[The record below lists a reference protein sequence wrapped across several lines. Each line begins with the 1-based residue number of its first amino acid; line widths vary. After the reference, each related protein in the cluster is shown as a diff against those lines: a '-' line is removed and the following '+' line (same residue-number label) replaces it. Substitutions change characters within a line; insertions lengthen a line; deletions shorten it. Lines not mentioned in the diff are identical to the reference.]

1 MSEQLKIK
9 SEVSKEASGKKSA
22 IKNTKILATI
32 GPATDTKE
40 KVIELIRAGIDGVRL
55 NFSHGSHDYYDQV
68 FKNVNDACVATSEP
82 IAIVIDLQGPKIR
95 VGELL
100 LPEYELKDNDHLE
113 ITMQDVVGT
122 KEKFSCSY
130 KGLALDAK
138 IGDNIYIDD
147 GLIKLL
153 VIAIDHDS
161 IFCTVLEGGTLK
173 PRKGMNL
180 PGMELSLPSLSTK
193 DYEDLD
199 FALTHRVDFIALS
212 FVRKASDIIELRK
225 YLTDK
230 GFDKNIIAKIEKP
243 EAVRNFD
250 EILEASDG
258 IMIARGDLGVEMLPQ
273 EVPVIQKSIIRK
285 CNRHGK
291 MVITATQMLES
302 MIHNAV
308 PTRAETSD
316 VANAVWDGTDVVML
330 SGETSVGEYA
340 IETVEMMQSILV
352 ETEEHMYLVKN
363 DINDR
368 IITIEETVFDSVGK
382 ALCDMAVQLKAEAV
396 VSFTRR
402 GRMAKAMSK
411 FRPSTRIVAM
421 SDSFEVM
428 NVLRLIWGIIPIYFE
443 DLPDEHSAI
452 KVAKKILLA
461 KKHVTEGSTI
471 IFTSGAPVDEKG
483 KDIWIRFAK
492 A

>member
-1 MSEQLKIK
+1 MQKLLNIKLQQQDLKK
-9 SEVSKEASGKKSA
+9 T
-22 IKNTKILATI
+22 KNTKILATI

-40 KVIELIRAGIDGVRL
+40 KIIELINAGIDGVRL
-55 NFSHGSHDYYDQV
+55 NFSHGGHEYYDQV

-82 IAIVIDLQGPKIR
+82 IAILIDLQGPKIR
-95 VGELL
+95 VGKLL
-100 LPEYELKDNDHLE
+100 LPEYELKENDHLE
-113 ITMQDVVGT
+113 ITMEDIVGT
-122 KEKFSCSY
+122 KERFSCSY
-130 KGLALDAK
+130 KGLVNDAK

-153 VIAIDHDS
+153 VVSIDADS
-161 IFCTVLEGGTLK
+161 IFCVVLEGGTLK

-180 PGMELSLPSLSTK
+180 PGMELSLPSLSKK

-212 FVRKASDIIELRK
+212 FVRKANDIVELK
-225 YLTDK
+225 NYLSDK
-230 GFDKNIIAKIEKP
+230 GYDKNIIAKIEKP
-243 EAVRNFD
+243 EAVFNFD
-250 EILEASDG
+250 EILEVSDG
-258 IMIARGDLGVEMLPQ
+258 IMIARGDLGVELPPQ

-285 CNRHGK
+285 CNKRGK

-330 SGETSVGEYA
+330 SGETSVGEYPVESVRMMNNIL
-340 IETVEMMQSILV
+340 IETES
-352 ETEEHMYLVKN
+352 HMYLVEV
-363 DINDR
+363 DR
-368 IITIEETVFDSVGK
+368 KEPAGSTTIEENIFDSVGRSL
-382 ALCDMAVQLKAEAV
+382 AEMAVQLNAEAV

-402 GRMAKAMSK
+402 GRMARAMSK

-428 NVLRLIWGIIPIYFE
+428 NALRLIWGIIPIYFE
-443 DLPDEHSAI
+443 EVTEELTAI
-452 KVAKKILLA
+452 KIATKILKDKDL
-461 KKHVTEGSTI
+461 VREGSTI
-471 IFTSGAPVDEKG
+471 IFTSGAPIDEMG

>member
-1 MSEQLKIK
+1 MLEQSRIK
-9 SEVSKEASGKKSA
+9 SEVAKKLSN
-22 IKNTKILATI
+22 KNTKILATL
-32 GPATDTKE
+32 GPAADTKE
-40 KVIELIRAGIDGVRL
+40 KIIELIQAGIDGVRL
-55 NFSHGSHDYYDQV
+55 NFSHGGHDYYDQV

-82 IAIVIDLQGPKIR
+82 IAILIDLQGPKIR

-100 LPEYELKDNDHLE
+100 LPEYELKENDHLE
-113 ITMQDVVGT
+113 ITMHDIVGT

-130 KGLALDAK
+130 EGLAHDAK
-138 IGDNIYIDD
+138 IGDHIYIDD

-153 VIAIDHDS
+153 IVAIDHDS
-161 IFCTVLEGGTLK
+161 IFCVVLEGGTLK

-180 PGMELSLPSLSTK
+180 PGMELSLPSLSEK
-193 DYEDLD
+193 DFEDLD

-212 FVRKASDIIELRK
+212 FVRKASDITELRK
-225 YLTDK
+225 YLEDK

-250 EILEASDG
+250 DILEAADG
-258 IMIARGDLGVEMLPQ
+258 IMIARGDLGVELPPQ

-285 CNRHGK
+285 CNRRGK

-340 IETVEMMQSILV
+340 IETVEMMQRILV
-352 ETEEHMYLVKN
+352 QTEANMDLVQYERKE
-363 DINDR
+363 R
-368 IITIEETVFDSVGK
+368 PLTVEETIFDSVGK
-382 ALCDMAVQLKAEAV
+382 ALADMAVQLHAEAV

-411 FRPSTRIVAM
+411 FRPNTRIIAM

-443 DLPDEHSAI
+443 DLPDEQTAI
-452 KVAKKILLA
+452 KIAKNILLD
-461 KKHVTEGSTI
+461 KNIVTEGSTI
-471 IFTSGAPVDEKG
+471 IFTSGAPIDEKG
-483 KDIWIRFAK
+483 KEIWIRFAK

>member
-1 MSEQLKIK
+1 MSELSKNA
-9 SEVSKEASGKKSA
+9 KEAEKRTSN
-22 IKNTKILATI
+22 KNTKILATL
-32 GPATDTKE
+32 GPATDSKE
-40 KVIELIRAGIDGVRL
+40 NIIELIGAGIDGVRL
-55 NFSHGSHDYYDQV
+55 NFSHGGHDYYDQV

-82 IAIVIDLQGPKIR
+82 IAILIDLQGPKIR

-100 LPEYELKDNDHLE
+100 LPEYELKENDHVE
-113 ITMQDVVGT
+113 ITMHDVLGT

-130 KGLALDAK
+130 KGLAKDAK

-153 VIAIDHDS
+153 VIALDDDS
-161 IFCTVLEGGTLK
+161 IFCVVLEGGTLK

-180 PGMELSLPSLSTK
+180 PGMELSLPSLSVK

-212 FVRKASDIIELRK
+212 FVRKASDITELRQ

-230 GFDKNIIAKIEKP
+230 GYDKNIIAKIEKP
-243 EAVRNFD
+243 EAVKNFD
-250 EILEASDG
+250 EILFAADG
-258 IMIARGDLGVEMLPQ
+258 IMIARGDLGVELPPQ

-285 CNRHGK
+285 CNKHGK
-291 MVITATQMLES
+291 LVITATQMLES

-330 SGETSVGEYA
+330 SGETSVGEYPIEA
-340 IETVEMMQSILV
+340 VDMMQKILIETEANMSLANY
-352 ETEEHMYLVKN
+352 ERKGPPLTL
-363 DINDR
+363 
-368 IITIEETVFDSVGK
+368 EETVFDSVGK
-382 ALCDMAVQLKAEAV
+382 ALSDMAVQLNAEAV

-411 FRPSTRIVAM
+411 FRPNTRIVAM

-443 DLPDEHSAI
+443 DLPDEQTAI
-452 KVAKKILLA
+452 KVAKKIL
-461 KKHVTEGSTI
+461 KDKQVVSEGSTI
-471 IFTSGAPVDEKG
+471 IFTSGAPLDEKG

>member
-1 MSEQLKIK
+1 LLSAKRK
-9 SEVSKEASGKKSA
+9 SY
-22 IKNTKILATI
+22 KNTKVLATI
-32 GPATDTKE
+32 GPASDSKE
-40 KVIELIRAGIDGVRL
+40 KIIDLINSGIDGVRL
-55 NFSHGSHDYYDQV
+55 NFSHGNHDYYDRV
-68 FKNVNDACVATSEP
+68 FKNINDACVFTSEP
-82 IAIVIDLQGPKIR
+82 ISILIDLQGPKIR

-100 LPEYELKDNDHLE
+100 LPEYHLDENDKVE
-113 ITMQDVVGT
+113 ITTEDIIGT

-130 KGLALDAK
+130 KGIVNDAK
-138 IGDNIYIDD
+138 PGDNIYIDD

-153 VIAIDHDS
+153 VVTKDKES
-161 IFCTVLEGGTLK
+161 LFCVVLEGGTLK
-173 PRKGMNL
+173 PKKGINL
-180 PGMELSLPSLSTK
+180 PGMELSLPSLSKK

-212 FVRKASDIIELRK
+212 FVRKASDIVELRN
-225 YLTDK
+225 YLTGK

-243 EAVRNFD
+243 EAVNNFD
-250 EILEASDG
+250 EILNASDG
-258 IMIARGDLGVEMLPQ
+258 IMIARGDLGVELPPQ

-285 CNRHGK
+285 CNKVGK

-330 SGETSVGEYA
+330 SGETSVGAYPIDA
-340 IETVEMMQSILV
+340 VEMMYDILV
-352 ETEEHMYLVKN
+352 ETEAHMDLVE
-363 DINDR
+363 IDR
-368 IITIEETVFDSVGK
+368 IWSPGTEAADTVFDSVGK
-382 ALCDMAVQLKAEAV
+382 ALSDMAVQLNTEAV

-402 GRMAKAMSK
+402 GRMCRAMSK
-411 FRPSTRIVAM
+411 FRPATKIIAM

-443 DLPDEHSAI
+443 DVADELTAI
-452 KVAKKILLA
+452 KIAKKILLEDE
-461 KKHVTEGSTI
+461 VVSEGAAI
-471 IFTSGAPVDEKG
+471 IFTSGSPIDEKG

>member
-1 MSEQLKIK
+1 MLEQLKNK
-9 SEVSKEASGKKSA
+9 LQAPVKKNY
-22 IKNTKILATI
+22 KNTKILATI
-32 GPATDTKE
+32 GPATDSKE
-40 KVIELIRAGIDGVRL
+40 KIIELIGAGVDGVRL
-55 NFSHGSHDYYDQV
+55 NFSHGGHEYYDRV

-82 IAIVIDLQGPKIR
+82 IAILVDLQGPKIR

-100 LPEYELKDNDHLE
+100 LPEYELKEHDKIE
-113 ITMQDVVGT
+113 ITMQDIVGT

-130 KGLALDAK
+130 EGLVNDAK
-138 IGDNIYIDD
+138 IGDNIFIDD

-153 VIAIDHDS
+153 VVSIDSDS
-161 IFCTVLEGGTLK
+161 IFCEVIEGGTLK
-173 PRKGMNL
+173 PRKGINL
-180 PGMELSLPSLSTK
+180 PGMELSLPSLSAK

-212 FVRKASDIIELRK
+212 FVRKASDIIELRH
-225 YLTDK
+225 YLIDK
-230 GFDKNIIAKIEKP
+230 GYDKNIIAKIEKP
-243 EAVRNFD
+243 EAVKNFD
-250 EILEASDG
+250 EILEVSDG
-258 IMIARGDLGVEMLPQ
+258 IMIARGDLGVELPPQ

-285 CNRHGK
+285 CNHMGK

-330 SGETSVGEYA
+330 SGETSVGEYP
-340 IETVEMMQSILV
+340 IETVQMMQAILI
-352 ETEEHMYLVKN
+352 ETEANMYLVK
-363 DINDR
+363 IDR
-368 IITIEETVFDSVGK
+368 VNKPLTVEETVFDSVGK
-382 ALCDMAVQLKAEAV
+382 ALTDMAEQLKAEAV

-411 FRPSTRIVAM
+411 FRPSTSIVAM

-443 DLPDEHSAI
+443 DVPEEQTAI
-452 KVAKKILLA
+452 KAATKILKDKKI
-461 KKHVTEGSTI
+461 VNEGATI

-483 KDIWIRFAK
+483 KEIWIRFAK

>member
-1 MSEQLKIK
+1 MSEQSKIK
-9 SEVSKEASGKKSA
+9 SESETKTRN
-22 IKNTKILATI
+22 KNTKILATL
-32 GPATDTKE
+32 GPAADSKE
-40 KVIELIRAGIDGVRL
+40 KIIELINAGIDGVRL

-82 IAIVIDLQGPKIR
+82 IAILIDLQGPKIR

-100 LPEYELKDNDHLE
+100 LPEYELKENDNVE
-113 ITMQDVVGT
+113 ITMHDVVGT

-130 KGLALDAK
+130 KELAHDAK

-161 IFCTVLEGGTLK
+161 IFCAVLEGGTLK

-180 PGMELSLPSLSTK
+180 PGMELSLPSLSAK
-193 DYEDLD
+193 DYDDLD

-212 FVRKASDIIELRK
+212 FVRKAIDIIELRN
-225 YLTDK
+225 YLQDK

-243 EAVRNFD
+243 EAVINFD
-250 EILEASDG
+250 EILEVADG
-258 IMIARGDLGVEMLPQ
+258 IMIARGDLGVELPPE

-285 CNRHGK
+285 CNKQGK
-291 MVITATQMLES
+291 LVITATQMLES

-330 SGETSVGEYA
+330 SGETSVGEYP
-340 IETVEMMQSILV
+340 IDSVVMMQKILIK
-352 ETEEHMYLVKN
+352 TEANMNLANYQRKEIPL
-363 DINDR
+363 
-368 IITIEETVFDSVGK
+368 TLEETVFDSVGK
-382 ALCDMAVQLKAEAV
+382 ALADMAVQLKAEAV
-396 VSFTRR
+396 VSFTRQ

-411 FRPSTRIVAM
+411 FRPNTRIVAM

-443 DLPDEHSAI
+443 DLPDELSAI
-452 KVAKKILLA
+452 KVGKKILKDKNIVSDGA
-461 KKHVTEGSTI
+461 TI
-471 IFTSGAPVDEKG
+471 IFTSGAPLDEKG

>member
-1 MSEQLKIK
+1 LISNKRN
-9 SEVSKEASGKKSA
+9 SF
-22 IKNTKILATI
+22 KNTKILATL
-32 GPATDTKE
+32 GPASDSRE
-40 KVIELIRAGIDGVRL
+40 KIIELISAGIDGVRL
-55 NFSHGSHDYYDQV
+55 NFSHGNHDYYDMV
-68 FKNVNDACVATSEP
+68 FKNVNDACVVTSEP
-82 IAIVIDLQGPKIR
+82 IAILVDLQGPKIR

-100 LPEYELKDNDHLE
+100 LPEYTLNENDPVE
-113 ITMQDVVGT
+113 ITTEEIVGT

-130 KGLALDAK
+130 KGIVNDAK
-138 IGDNIYIDD
+138 PGDHIYIDD

-153 VIAIDHDS
+153 VVSKDKES
-161 IFCTVLEGGTLK
+161 LFCVVLEGGILK
-173 PRKGMNL
+173 PKKGINL
-180 PGMELSLPSLSTK
+180 PGMELSLPSLSKK

-212 FVRKASDIIELRK
+212 FVRTANDIIELRN
-225 YLTDK
+225 YLLDK

-243 EAVRNFD
+243 EAVKNFD
-250 EILEASDG
+250 EILEAADG
-258 IMIARGDLGVEMLPQ
+258 IMIARGDLGVEMMPQ

-285 CNRHGK
+285 CNMHGK
-291 MVITATQMLES
+291 LVITATQMLES
-302 MIHNAV
+302 MIHNPV

-316 VANAVWDGTDVVML
+316 VANAVWDGSDVVML
-330 SGETSVGEYA
+330 SGETSVGEYPV
-340 IETVEMMQSILV
+340 ESVEMMQDILI
-352 ETEEHMYLVKN
+352 ETEEHMDLVQQE
-363 DINDR
+363 R
-368 IITIEETVFDSVGK
+368 VFRSGTSHETVFESVGR
-382 ALCDMAVQLKAEAV
+382 ALSNMAVQLGAEAV

-411 FRPSTRIVAM
+411 FRPSTKIVAM

-443 DLPDEHSAI
+443 DVADEQTAI
-452 KVAKKILLA
+452 TIAKKILLEDEIVA
-461 KKHVTEGSTI
+461 EGSTI

>member
-1 MSEQLKIK
+1 MSELSKNA
-9 SEVSKEASGKKSA
+9 KEAEKRTSN
-22 IKNTKILATI
+22 KNTKILATL
-32 GPATDTKE
+32 GPATDSKE
-40 KVIELIRAGIDGVRL
+40 NIIELIGAGIDGVRL
-55 NFSHGSHDYYDQV
+55 NFSHGGHEYYDQV

-82 IAIVIDLQGPKIR
+82 IAILIDLQGPKIR

-100 LPEYELKDNDHLE
+100 LPEYELKENDHVE
-113 ITMQDVVGT
+113 ITMHDVLGT

-130 KGLALDAK
+130 KGLAKDAK

-153 VIAIDHDS
+153 VIALDDDS
-161 IFCTVLEGGTLK
+161 IFCVVLEGGTLK

-180 PGMELSLPSLSTK
+180 PGMELSLPSLSVK

-212 FVRKASDIIELRK
+212 FVRKASDITELRQ

-230 GFDKNIIAKIEKP
+230 GYDKNIIAKIEKP
-243 EAVRNFD
+243 EAVKNFD
-250 EILEASDG
+250 EILFAADG
-258 IMIARGDLGVEMLPQ
+258 IMIARGDLGVELPPQ

-285 CNRHGK
+285 CNKHGK
-291 MVITATQMLES
+291 LVITATQMLES

-330 SGETSVGEYA
+330 SGETSVGEYPIEA
-340 IETVEMMQSILV
+340 VDMMQKILIETEANMSLANY
-352 ETEEHMYLVKN
+352 ERKGPPLTL
-363 DINDR
+363 
-368 IITIEETVFDSVGK
+368 EETVFDSVGK
-382 ALCDMAVQLKAEAV
+382 ALSDMAVQLNAEAV

-411 FRPSTRIVAM
+411 FRPNTRIVAM

-443 DLPDEHSAI
+443 DLPDEQTAI
-452 KVAKKILLA
+452 KVAKKIL
-461 KKHVTEGSTI
+461 KDKQVVSEGSTI
-471 IFTSGAPVDEKG
+471 IFTSGAPLDEKG

>member
-1 MSEQLKIK
+1 MSEQLKK
-9 SEVSKEASGKKSA
+9 SEPDSKTNN
-22 IKNTKILATI
+22 KNTKILATL

-40 KVIELIRAGIDGVRL
+40 KIIELISAGIDGVRL
-55 NFSHGSHDYYDQV
+55 NFSHGGHDYYDQV

-82 IAIVIDLQGPKIR
+82 IAILIDLQGPKIR

-100 LPEYELKDNDHLE
+100 LPEYELKEHDNVE
-113 ITMQDVVGT
+113 IIMQDVVGT

-130 KGLALDAK
+130 KGLAKDAK

-161 IFCTVLEGGTLK
+161 IFCVVLEGGTLK
-173 PRKGMNL
+173 PRKGINL
-180 PGMELSLPSLSTK
+180 PGMQLSLPSLSVK

-212 FVRKASDIIELRK
+212 FVRKASDITELRK

-230 GFDKNIIAKIEKP
+230 GYDKNIIAKIEKP
-243 EAVRNFD
+243 EAVSNFD
-250 EILEASDG
+250 EILEAADG
-258 IMIARGDLGVEMLPQ
+258 IMIARGDLGVELPPE

-285 CNRHGK
+285 CNMHGK
-291 MVITATQMLES
+291 LVITATQMLES
-302 MIHNAV
+302 MIHNAI

-330 SGETSVGEYA
+330 SGETSVGEYPIDA
-340 IETVEMMQSILV
+340 VDMMQKILIK
-352 ETEEHMYLVKN
+352 TEANMNLANYQRKDAPL
-363 DINDR
+363 
-368 IITIEETVFDSVGK
+368 TLEETVFDSVGK
-382 ALCDMAVQLKAEAV
+382 ALADMAVQLNAEAV

-411 FRPSTRIVAM
+411 FRPNTRIVAM

-443 DLPDEHSAI
+443 DLPDEPTAI
-452 KVAKKILLA
+452 KVAKKIL
-461 KKHVTEGSTI
+461 KEKSVVSEGATI
-471 IFTSGAPVDEKG
+471 IFTSGAPLDEKG

>member
-1 MSEQLKIK
+1 MSEQLKNN
-9 SEVSKEASGKKSA
+9 SEDLKKTGN
-22 IKNTKILATI
+22 KNTKILATL
-32 GPATDTKE
+32 GPSADSKE
-40 KVIELIRAGIDGVRL
+40 KIIELIGAGIDGVRL
-55 NFSHGSHDYYDQV
+55 NFSHGGHDYYDPV

-82 IAIVIDLQGPKIR
+82 IAILIDLQGPKIR
-95 VGELL
+95 VRELL
-100 LPEYELKDNDHLE
+100 LPEYELNEHDPVE
-113 ITMQDVVGT
+113 ITMHDIVGT

-130 KGLALDAK
+130 KGLAKDAK

-161 IFCTVLEGGTLK
+161 IFCVVLEGGTLK
-173 PRKGMNL
+173 PRKGINL
-180 PGMELSLPSLSTK
+180 PGMELSLPSLSVK

-230 GFDKNIIAKIEKP
+230 GYDKNIIAKIEKP
-243 EAVRNFD
+243 EAVINFD
-250 EILEASDG
+250 EILETADG
-258 IMIARGDLGVEMLPQ
+258 IMIARGDLGVELPPQ

-285 CNRHGK
+285 CNKHGK
-291 MVITATQMLES
+291 LVITATQMLES

-330 SGETSVGEYA
+330 SGETSVGEYPIDA
-340 IETVEMMQSILV
+340 VEMMQKILV
-352 ETEEHMYLVKN
+352 KTEANMNLANYEREERPATL
-363 DINDR
+363 
-368 IITIEETVFDSVGK
+368 EETVFDSVGK
-382 ALCDMAVQLKAEAV
+382 ALADMAVQLNAEAV

-411 FRPSTRIVAM
+411 FRPNTRIVAM

-443 DLPDEHSAI
+443 DLPDEQTAI
-452 KVAKKILLA
+452 KVGKKILRD
-461 KKHVTEGSTI
+461 KNVVSEGATI
-471 IFTSGAPVDEKG
+471 IFTSGAPLDEKG
-483 KDIWIRFAK
+483 KDIWIRFAR

>member
-1 MSEQLKIK
+1 MLEQLKIK
-9 SEVSKEASGKKSA
+9 LNQKKKSSN
-22 IKNTKILATI
+22 KNTKILATL
-32 GPATDTKE
+32 GPAADTKE
-40 KVIELIRAGIDGVRL
+40 KIIELINAGIDGVRL
-55 NFSHGSHDYYDQV
+55 NFSHGGHEYYDQV
-68 FKNVNDACVATSEP
+68 FKNINDACVATSEP
-82 IAIVIDLQGPKIR
+82 IAILIDLQGPKIR

-100 LPEYELKDNDHLE
+100 LPEYELKEHDHLE
-113 ITMQDVVGT
+113 ITMHEIVGT

-130 KGLALDAK
+130 KGLAHDAK

-153 VIAIDHDS
+153 VVAIDNDS

-180 PGMELSLPSLSTK
+180 PGMELSLPSMSEK
-193 DYEDLD
+193 DFEDLD
-199 FALTHRVDFIALS
+199 FALSHRVDFIALS
-212 FVRKASDIIELRK
+212 FVRKASDIIELRH
-225 YLTDK
+225 YLIDK

-243 EAVRNFD
+243 EAVKNFD
-250 EILEASDG
+250 DILDVADG
-258 IMIARGDLGVEMLPQ
+258 IMIARGDLGVELPPQ
-273 EVPVIQKSIIRK
+273 EVPVIQKSIIRQ
-285 CNRHGK
+285 CNRRGK

-340 IETVEMMQSILV
+340 IETVEMMQKILV
-352 ETEEHMYLVKN
+352 ETEANMNLAH
-363 DINDR
+363 NDR
-368 IITIEETVFDSVGK
+368 KDKPMTIEQSVFDSVGK
-382 ALCDMAVQLKAEAV
+382 ALTDMAVQLNAEAI
-396 VSFTRR
+396 VSFTRM

-411 FRPSTRIVAM
+411 FRPNTKIVAM

-443 DLPDEHSAI
+443 DMPDEHTAI
-452 KVAKKILLA
+452 KAARKILLD
-461 KKHVTEGSTI
+461 KKVVSEGDVI

>member
-1 MSEQLKIK
+1 MSEQLKNNEELK
-9 SEVSKEASGKKSA
+9 RTSN
-22 IKNTKILATI
+22 KNTKILATL
-32 GPATDTKE
+32 GPATDSKE
-40 KVIELIRAGIDGVRL
+40 NIIELIAAGIDGVRL
-55 NFSHGSHDYYDQV
+55 NFSHGGHDYYDQV

-82 IAIVIDLQGPKIR
+82 IAILIDLQGPKIR

-100 LPEYELKDNDHLE
+100 LPEYELKENDHVE
-113 ITMQDVVGT
+113 ITMHDVLGT

-130 KGLALDAK
+130 KGLAQDAK

-161 IFCTVLEGGTLK
+161 IFCVVLEGGTLK

-180 PGMELSLPSLSTK
+180 PGMELSLPSLSQK

-230 GFDKNIIAKIEKP
+230 GYDKNIIAKIEKP
-243 EAVRNFD
+243 EAVKNFD
-250 EILEASDG
+250 EILFAADG
-258 IMIARGDLGVEMLPQ
+258 IMIARGDLGVELPPQ

-285 CNRHGK
+285 CNKHGK
-291 MVITATQMLES
+291 LVITATQMLES

-330 SGETSVGEYA
+330 SGETSVGEYPIEA
-340 IETVEMMQSILV
+340 VDMMQKILIETEANMNLV
-352 ETEEHMYLVKN
+352 NY
-363 DINDR
+363 DR
-368 IITIEETVFDSVGK
+368 KDGATTLEETVFDSVGK
-382 ALCDMAVQLKAEAV
+382 ALADMAVQLNAEAV

-411 FRPSTRIVAM
+411 FRPNTRIVAM

-443 DLPDEHSAI
+443 DLPDEHTAI
-452 KVAKKILLA
+452 KAAKKIL
-461 KKHVTEGSTI
+461 KDKNVVTEGSTI
-471 IFTSGAPVDEKG
+471 IFTSGAPLDEKG

>member
-1 MSEQLKIK
+1 MSEQLKVK
-9 SEVSKEASGKKSA
+9 SESDTKTSN
-22 IKNTKILATI
+22 KNTKILATL
-32 GPATDTKE
+32 GPATDSKE
-40 KVIELIRAGIDGVRL
+40 KIIDLINAGIDGVRL
-55 NFSHGSHDYYDQV
+55 NFSHGGHDYYDQV

-82 IAIVIDLQGPKIR
+82 ISILIDLQGPKIR

-100 LPEYELKDNDHLE
+100 LPEYELKENDPVE
-113 ITMQDVVGT
+113 ITMHDVVGT

-130 KGLALDAK
+130 KELAHDAK
-138 IGDNIYIDD
+138 IGDNIYVDD

-161 IFCTVLEGGTLK
+161 IFCVVLEGGTLK
-173 PRKGMNL
+173 PRKGINL
-180 PGMELSLPSLSTK
+180 PGMQLSLPSLSVK

-225 YLTDK
+225 YLIDK
-230 GFDKNIIAKIEKP
+230 GYDKNIIAKIEKP
-243 EAVRNFD
+243 EAVNNFD
-250 EILEASDG
+250 EILEAADG
-258 IMIARGDLGVEMLPQ
+258 IMIARGDLGVELPPE

-285 CNRHGK
+285 CNKHGK
-291 MVITATQMLES
+291 LVITATQMLES

-330 SGETSVGEYA
+330 SGETSVGEYP
-340 IETVEMMQSILV
+340 IDSVVMMQKILIK
-352 ETEEHMYLVKN
+352 TEANMNLANYERKEIPL
-363 DINDR
+363 
-368 IITIEETVFDSVGK
+368 TLEETVFDSVGK
-382 ALCDMAVQLKAEAV
+382 ALADMAVQLNAEAV

-411 FRPSTRIVAM
+411 FRPNTRIVAM

-452 KVAKKILLA
+452 KVAKKILIE
-461 KKHVTEGSTI
+461 KNVVSEGATI
-471 IFTSGAPVDEKG
+471 IFTSGAPLDEKG

>member
-1 MSEQLKIK
+1 LSELSKNA
-9 SEVSKEASGKKSA
+9 KEAEKRTSN
-22 IKNTKILATI
+22 KNTKILATL
-32 GPATDTKE
+32 GPATDSKE
-40 KVIELIRAGIDGVRL
+40 NIIELIGAGIDGVRL
-55 NFSHGSHDYYDQV
+55 NFSHGGHDYYDQV

-82 IAIVIDLQGPKIR
+82 IAILIDLQGPKIR

-100 LPEYELKDNDHLE
+100 LPEYELKENDHVE
-113 ITMQDVVGT
+113 ITMHDVLGT

-130 KGLALDAK
+130 KGLAKDAK

-153 VIAIDHDS
+153 VIALDDDS
-161 IFCTVLEGGTLK
+161 IFCVVLEGGTLK

-180 PGMELSLPSLSTK
+180 PGMELSLPSLSVK

-212 FVRKASDIIELRK
+212 FVRKASDITELRQ

-230 GFDKNIIAKIEKP
+230 GYDKNIIAKIEKP
-243 EAVRNFD
+243 EAVKNFD
-250 EILEASDG
+250 EILFAADG
-258 IMIARGDLGVEMLPQ
+258 IMIARGDLGVELPPQ

-285 CNRHGK
+285 CNKHGK
-291 MVITATQMLES
+291 LVITATQMLES

-330 SGETSVGEYA
+330 SGETSVGEYPIEA
-340 IETVEMMQSILV
+340 VDMMQKILIETEANMSLANY
-352 ETEEHMYLVKN
+352 ERKGPPLTL
-363 DINDR
+363 
-368 IITIEETVFDSVGK
+368 EETVFDSVGK
-382 ALCDMAVQLKAEAV
+382 ALSDMAVQLNAEAV

-411 FRPSTRIVAM
+411 FRPNTRIVAM

-443 DLPDEHSAI
+443 DLPDEQTAI
-452 KVAKKILLA
+452 KVAKKIL
-461 KKHVTEGSTI
+461 KDKQVVSEGSTI
-471 IFTSGAPVDEKG
+471 IFTSGAPLDEKG

>member
-1 MSEQLKIK
+1 MISNKRN
-9 SEVSKEASGKKSA
+9 SF
-22 IKNTKILATI
+22 KNTKILATL
-32 GPATDTKE
+32 GPASDSRE
-40 KVIELIRAGIDGVRL
+40 KIIELISAGIDGVRL
-55 NFSHGSHDYYDQV
+55 NFSHGNHDYYDMV
-68 FKNVNDACVATSEP
+68 FKNVNDACVVTSEP
-82 IAIVIDLQGPKIR
+82 IAILVDLQGPKIR

-100 LPEYELKDNDHLE
+100 LPEYTLNENDPVE
-113 ITMQDVVGT
+113 ITTEEIVGT

-130 KGLALDAK
+130 KGIVNDAK
-138 IGDNIYIDD
+138 PGDHIYIDD

-153 VIAIDHDS
+153 VVSKDKES
-161 IFCTVLEGGTLK
+161 LFCVVLEGGILK
-173 PRKGMNL
+173 PKKGINL
-180 PGMELSLPSLSTK
+180 PGMELSLPSLSKK

-212 FVRKASDIIELRK
+212 FVRTANDIIELRN
-225 YLTDK
+225 YLLDK

-243 EAVRNFD
+243 EAVKNFD
-250 EILEASDG
+250 EILEAADG
-258 IMIARGDLGVEMLPQ
+258 IMIARGDLGVEMMPQ

-285 CNRHGK
+285 CNMHGK
-291 MVITATQMLES
+291 LVITATQMLES
-302 MIHNAV
+302 MIHNPV

-316 VANAVWDGTDVVML
+316 VANAVWDGSDVVML
-330 SGETSVGEYA
+330 SGETSVGEYPV
-340 IETVEMMQSILV
+340 ESVEMMQDILI
-352 ETEEHMYLVKN
+352 ETEEHMDLVQQE
-363 DINDR
+363 R
-368 IITIEETVFDSVGK
+368 VFRSGTSHETVFESVGR
-382 ALCDMAVQLKAEAV
+382 ALSNMAVQLGAEAV

-411 FRPSTRIVAM
+411 FRPSTKIVAM

-443 DLPDEHSAI
+443 DVADEQTAI
-452 KVAKKILLA
+452 TIAKKILLEDEIVA
-461 KKHVTEGSTI
+461 EGSTI

>member
-1 MSEQLKIK
+1 MNTVKTAK
-9 SEVSKEASGKKSA
+9 SN
-22 IKNTKILATI
+22 KNTKILATL
-32 GPATDTKE
+32 GPAADTKE
-40 KVIELIRAGIDGVRL
+40 KIIELINAGIDGVRL

-68 FKNVNDACVATSEP
+68 FKNINDACVATSEP
-82 IAIVIDLQGPKIR
+82 ISILIDLQGPKIR

-100 LPEYELKDNDHLE
+100 MPEYELNEHDHIE
-113 ITMQDVVGT
+113 ITMHEIVGT
-122 KEKFSCSY
+122 NERFSCSY
-130 KGLALDAK
+130 KGLSRDAK
-138 IGDNIYIDD
+138 VGDSIFIDD

-153 VIAIDHDS
+153 VVAVENDS

-173 PRKGMNL
+173 PRKGINL
-180 PGMELSLPSLSTK
+180 PGMELSLPSLSEK
-193 DYEDLD
+193 DFNDID
-199 FALTHRVDFIALS
+199 FALNHRVDFIALS
-212 FVRKASDIIELRK
+212 FVRKSSDITQLRV
-225 YLTDK
+225 YLNER
-230 GFDKNIIAKIEKP
+230 GYDKNIIAKIEKP
-243 EAVRNFD
+243 EAVTNFD
-250 EILEASDG
+250 DILKESDG
-258 IMIARGDLGVEMLPQ
+258 IMIARGDLGVELPPQ
-273 EVPVIQKSIIRK
+273 SVPVIQKSIIRK

-291 MVITATQMLES
+291 PVITATQMLES

-316 VANAVWDGTDVVML
+316 VANAVWDGSDVVML

-340 IETVEMMQSILV
+340 VETVEMMQKILI
-352 ETEEHMYLVKN
+352 ETEANMNLVK
-363 DINDR
+363 IER
-368 IITIEETVFDSVGK
+368 KEMPLTLEETVFDSVGK
-382 ALCDMAVQLKAEAV
+382 ALADMAVQLNASAV

-411 FRPSTRIVAM
+411 FRPSTKIIAM

-443 DLPDEHSAI
+443 DLPDEKSAI
-452 KVAKKILLA
+452 KDARKILLD
-461 KKHVTEGSTI
+461 KNIVNPGDTI

>member
-1 MSEQLKIK
+1 MSEQ
-9 SEVSKEASGKKSA
+9 SDRSGESIQKKKY
-22 IKNTKILATI
+22 KNTKILATI
-32 GPATDTKE
+32 GPASDSKE
-40 KVIELIRAGIDGVRL
+40 KIIELINAGIDGVRF
-55 NFSHGSHDYYDQV
+55 NFSHGGHDYYDQV

-82 IAIVIDLQGPKIR
+82 IAILVDLQGPKIR
-95 VGELL
+95 VGELI
-100 LPEYELKDNDHLE
+100 LPEYELRENDHVE
-113 ITMQDVVGT
+113 ITMEDIIGT

-130 KGLALDAK
+130 KGLVYDAK

-153 VIAIDHDS
+153 VISVDDHS
-161 IFCTVLEGGTLK
+161 VHCAVLEGGTLR
-173 PRKGMNL
+173 PRKGINL
-180 PGMELSLPSLSTK
+180 PGMELSLPSLSVK

-212 FVRKASDIIELRK
+212 FVRKASDIIELRN
-225 YLTDK
+225 YLLSK
-230 GFDKNIIAKIEKP
+230 GYDKNIIAKIEKP

-258 IMIARGDLGVEMLPQ
+258 IMIARGDLGVELPPQ

-285 CNRHGK
+285 CNKHGK

-316 VANAVWDGTDVVML
+316 VANAVWDGSDVVML
-330 SGETSVGEYA
+330 SGETSVGEYPV
-340 IETVEMMQSILV
+340 ETVLMMQSILV
-352 ETEEHMYLVKN
+352 ETESHMYLVTVERKEKPL
-363 DINDR
+363 
-368 IITIEETVFDSVGK
+368 TLEETVFDSVGK
-382 ALCDMAVQLKAEAV
+382 ALADMAVKLNAEAV

-411 FRPSTRIVAM
+411 FRPSTKIVAM

-428 NVLRLIWGIIPIYFE
+428 NVLRLIWGIIPVYFE
-443 DLPDEHSAI
+443 DLPDELTAI
-452 KVAKKILLA
+452 KTATKILKDKNIVSDGA
-461 KKHVTEGSTI
+461 TI
-471 IFTSGAPVDEKG
+471 ILTSGAPVDEKG

>member
-1 MSEQLKIK
+1 MSEQ
-9 SEVSKEASGKKSA
+9 SRSNPETEKKFSN
-22 IKNTKILATI
+22 KNTKILATL
-32 GPATDTKE
+32 GPAADTKE
-40 KVIELIRAGIDGVRL
+40 KIIELIQAGIDGVRL
-55 NFSHGSHDYYDQV
+55 NFSHGGHEYYDQV

-82 IAIVIDLQGPKIR
+82 IAILVDLQGPKIR

-100 LPEYELKDNDHLE
+100 LPEYELKENDHLE
-113 ITMQDVVGT
+113 ITMHEIVGT

-130 KGLALDAK
+130 EGLARDAK
-138 IGDNIYIDD
+138 IGDHIYIDD

-153 VIAIDHDS
+153 IIAIDHDS
-161 IFCTVLEGGTLK
+161 IFCVVLEGGTLK

-180 PGMELSLPSLSTK
+180 PGMELSLPSLSEK
-193 DYEDLD
+193 DFEDLD
-199 FALTHRVDFIALS
+199 FALSHRVDFIALS
-212 FVRKASDIIELRK
+212 FVRKASDIYQLRN
-225 YLTDK
+225 YLTEK
-230 GFDKNIIAKIEKP
+230 GFEKNIIAKIEKP

-250 EILEASDG
+250 EILEAADG
-258 IMIARGDLGVEMLPQ
+258 IMIARGDLGVELPPQ

-285 CNRHGK
+285 CNKAGK

-316 VANAVWDGTDVVML
+316 VANAVWDGSDVVML

-340 IETVEMMQSILV
+340 VETVDMMQKILIETEANMD
-352 ETEEHMYLVKN
+352 LVKYE
-363 DINDR
+363 R
-368 IITIEETVFDSVGK
+368 KETPKTSEDNVFDSVGK
-382 ALCDMAVQLKAEAV
+382 ALADMAVQLNAEAV

-402 GRMAKAMSK
+402 GRMARAMSR
-411 FRPSTRIVAM
+411 FRPNTKIIAM

-428 NVLRLIWGIIPIYFE
+428 NVLRLIWGIIPVYFE
-443 DLPDEHSAI
+443 DMPDEQVAI
-452 KVAKKILLA
+452 KAAKKILLD
-461 KKHVTEGSTI
+461 KKIVKEGDTV

-492 A
+492 ARYY

>member
-1 MSEQLKIK
+1 MSEQL
-9 SEVSKEASGKKSA
+9 SKAAEARQKKKY
-22 IKNTKILATI
+22 KNTKILATI
-32 GPATDTKE
+32 GPASDSKE
-40 KVIELIRAGIDGVRL
+40 KIIELINAGIDGVRF
-55 NFSHGSHDYYDQV
+55 NFSHGGHDYYDQV

-82 IAIVIDLQGPKIR
+82 IAILADLQGPKIR

-100 LPEYELKDNDHLE
+100 LPEYELREHDQLE
-113 ITMQDVVGT
+113 ITMEETVGT
-122 KEKFSCSY
+122 NERFSCSY
-130 KGLALDAK
+130 KGLVNDAK

-153 VIAIDHDS
+153 VISVDEKSVH
-161 IFCTVLEGGTLK
+161 CVVLEGGTLK
-173 PRKGMNL
+173 PRKGINL
-180 PGMELSLPSLSTK
+180 PGMELSLPSLSVK

-212 FVRKASDIIELRK
+212 FVRNASDITELRN
-225 YLTDK
+225 YLLAK
-230 GFDKNIIAKIEKP
+230 GYVKNIIAKIEKP
-243 EAVRNFD
+243 EAVKNFD
-250 EILEASDG
+250 EILEVSDG
-258 IMIARGDLGVEMLPQ
+258 IMIARGDLGVELPPQ

-285 CNRHGK
+285 CNKHGK

-316 VANAVWDGTDVVML
+316 VANAVWDGSDVVML
-330 SGETSVGEYA
+330 SGETSVGQYPV
-340 IETVEMMQSILV
+340 ETVQMMQSILV
-352 ETEEHMYLVKN
+352 ETEEHMYLVKV
-363 DINDR
+363 DR
-368 IITIEETVFDSVGK
+368 FEKPMTIEETVFDSVGK
-382 ALCDMAVQLKAEAV
+382 ALTDMAVKLNAEAV

-411 FRPSTRIVAM
+411 FRPSTKIVAM

-428 NVLRLIWGIIPIYFE
+428 NVLRLIWGIIPVYFE
-443 DLPDEHSAI
+443 DLPEELTAI
-452 KVAKKILLA
+452 KAATKILKDKNIVGDGA
-461 KKHVTEGSTI
+461 AI
-471 IFTSGAPVDEKG
+471 ILTSGAPIDEKG